1 MNRSIVVTLMVVC
14 LYSCNVKTGSGNIIS
29 ETRQVGKFEGIRASG
44 SIDIEVKNGSNFLVK
59 IEGDDNILPYVITE
73 VKDDMINVHYRS
85 GTSFR
90 KVHMKAYITS
100 PVISKIIV
108 SGSGNIIS
116 KNILKDDDQIELKIS
131 GSGDIAASVN
141 APEVEADISG
151 SGQINLKGRTKKFEG
166 SVSGSG
172 DLKCREL
179 LAEHSNV
186 KISGS
191 GTAHVFASVRLK
203 ATTTGSGNIFYSGNP
218 TFQEIKKNG
227 SGSIQPQN

>member
-1 MNRSIVVTLMVVC
+1 MVMG

-29 ETRQVGKFEGIRASG
+29 ETRQVGKFEGIRSSG
-44 SIDIEVKNGSNFLVK
+44 SIDIEVKNGDNFFVE

-73 VKDDMINVHYRS
+73 VKNDMINVHFKS

-90 KVHMKAYITS
+90 NVHVKAYITS
-100 PVISKIIV
+100 PVINKITV
-108 SGSGNIIS
+108 SGSGDIIS
-116 KNILKDDDQIELKIS
+116 KNILKDDDQIELRIS
-131 GSGDIAASVN
+131 GSGNIAAPVD
-141 APEVEADISG
+141 APQVEAIISG
-151 SGQINLKGRTKKFEG
+151 SGQINLKGRTKIFEG

-179 LAEHSNV
+179 LAENSNV

-191 GTAHVFASVRLK
+191 GTAHVFASLRLK
-203 ATTTGSGNIFYSGNP
+203 ALSSGSGNIYFSGNP
-218 TFQEIKKNG
+218 KSQEIKKSG